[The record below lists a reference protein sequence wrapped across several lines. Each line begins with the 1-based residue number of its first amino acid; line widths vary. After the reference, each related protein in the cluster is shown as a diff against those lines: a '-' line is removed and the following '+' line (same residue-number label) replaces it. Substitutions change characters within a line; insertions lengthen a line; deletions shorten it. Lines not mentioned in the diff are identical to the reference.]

1 MGRKPTSRQADIL
14 RFISVYFTK
23 NNTSPTLQ
31 EIAQH
36 YDMSPAGAW
45 YHVKA
50 LEAKG
55 LLKINHKAARG
66 IFLSEWEEYVPGIS
80 IIPLFSEERY
90 INQGVRKAKEEFNA
104 SALNLSRDS
113 EYFAMRMES
122 DSLRNIAIRPGDIL
136 VFRRDDRPNEG
147 DVILGSLEGS
157 DTVVLR
163 SFHRRNSRM
172 IILQA
177 ECDNIG
183 NITCQ
188 SCVVHAIL
196 HAVVR
201 LL

>member
-1 MGRKPTSRQADIL
+1 MGRKTTPRQQEIL
-14 RFISVYFTK
+14 RFIASYFAK
-23 NNTSPTLQ
+23 NNTSPTLE
-31 EIAQH
+31 EIARH
-36 YDMSPAGAW
+36 YDMSPSGAW
-45 YHVKA
+45 YHVRA
-50 LEAKG
+50 LENKG
-55 LLKINHKAARG
+55 LLKVNRNVARG
-66 IFLSEWEEYVPGIS
+66 IFLTEWDSYVPGIS
-80 IIPLFSEERY
+80 IIPLFGEERY
-90 INQGVRKAKEEFNA
+90 ISQGVRKAKEEFNA
-104 SALNLSRDS
+104 SALNLARGE
-113 EYFAMRMES
+113 EYFALRMES

-136 VFRRDDRPNEG
+136 VFRRADSPKDG

-163 SFHRRNSRM
+163 TFHRRNSRM

-201 LL
+201 IL